1 MPEMNKKNISPEM
14 QGIIAKFMVE
24 KGQQKKARRPQ
35 IAKKA
40 KTRKITYLEIE
51 SP

>member
-1 MPEMNKKNISPEM
+1 MNKKKLSPEM
-14 QGIIAKFMVE
+14 QGIIANSRSK
-24 KGQQKKARRPQ
+24 KDNKKKARRPK

-40 KTRKITYLEIE
+40 KTRKMTYLEIE